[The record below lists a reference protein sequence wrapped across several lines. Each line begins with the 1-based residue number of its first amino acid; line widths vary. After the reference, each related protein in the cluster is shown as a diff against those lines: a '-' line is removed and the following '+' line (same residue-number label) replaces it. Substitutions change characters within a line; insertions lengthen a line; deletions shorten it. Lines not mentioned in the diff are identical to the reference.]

1 MKARIVILASVFL
14 LVFNLAIPTTVLSE
28 NGPPKKKWKP
38 KEWKGEGT
46 KIEFQSIPVITIKDF
61 LEGKKSE
68 RQVTVWGTLNFPANA
83 PDKNVPVVVIMHG
96 GGGIYVW
103 EEHWMNTFNSMGL
116 ATFVVDSNWAR
127 RNCKKDNN
135 FKKAIPNCNDIH
147 RGITRIADGYG
158 ALELLSKHPR
168 IDPKRIGCIGMSLG
182 GRGCLYLNVKRFQ
195 KMWGT
200 PGLEFAASVPMYPP
214 CNVIFK
220 EDDEITDTPIRIH
233 VGELD
238 TYFPF
243 DSCVDYVKRLRAKG
257 KDVKIKVYPG
267 VHHSF
272 IAKITTQ
279 HGPQTTLKQKARR
292 NDGRCYFEENSS
304 LPVAEMAPDNV
315 AAISQI
321 GFNEWYAS
329 ATKKEKKKIFKRIN
343 LPHRFGW
350 RFPQIEFDRSCI
362 SKSQTNAY
370 NKEAAEEATRLVKE
384 FFTNTLM
391 K

>member
-1 MKARIVILASVFL
+1 MKKFILILVTAFFL
-14 LVFNLAIPTTVLSE
+14 ISNLTTSTTVLAQE
-28 NGPPKKKWKP
+28 KGPPKP
-38 KEWKGEGT
+38 KEWKGKGT
-46 KIEFQSIPVITIKDF
+46 KIEFQSIPVITVKDF
-61 LEGKKSE
+61 LEGKKPE

-83 PDKNVPVVVIMHG
+83 PEKNAPVVVIMHG

-103 EEHWMNTFNSMGL
+103 EEYWMKTFNGMGL

-127 RNCKKDNN
+127 RNCRKDNN
-135 FKKAIPNCNDIH
+135 FKKAIPNCSDIH

-182 GRGCLYLNVKRFQ
+182 ARGCLYLNVKRFQ

-200 PGLEFAASVPMYPP
+200 SGLDYAASVPMYPP

-233 VGELD
+233 VGDLD
-238 TYFPF
+238 TYFPYE
-243 DSCVDYVKRLRAKG
+243 SCVNYVERLRAKG

-267 VHHSF
+267 VHHAF
-272 IAKITTQ
+272 EAKRLVKLPDTT
-279 HGPQTTLKQKARR
+279 KVRR

-329 ATKKEKKKIFKRIN
+329 ATKKEKKKIFKKIN
-343 LPHRFGW
+343 LPHKFGW

-362 SKSQTNAY
+362 IKYQTMGY

-384 FFTNTLM
+384 FFTATLM

>member
-1 MKARIVILASVFL
+1 MKKFILILVTAFFL
-14 LVFNLAIPTTVLSE
+14 ISNLTTSTTVLAQE
-28 NGPPKKKWKP
+28 KGPPKP
-38 KEWKGEGT
+38 KEWKGKGT
-46 KIEFQSIPVITIKDF
+46 KIEFQSIPVITVKDF
-61 LEGKKSE
+61 LEGKKPE

-83 PDKNVPVVVIMHG
+83 PEKNVPVVVIMHG

-103 EEHWMNTFNSMGL
+103 EEYWMKTFNGMGL

-127 RNCKKDNN
+127 RNCRKDNN

-182 GRGCLYLNVKRFQ
+182 AKGCLYLNVKRFQ

-200 PGLEFAASVPMYPP
+200 PGLEYAASVPMYPP

-238 TYFPF
+238 TYFPYET
-243 DSCVDYVKRLRAKG
+243 CINYVERLRAKG

-272 IAKITTQ
+272 EAKRLVKLPDT
-279 HGPQTTLKQKARR
+279 KRVRR
-292 NDGRCYFEENSS
+292 NDGRCYYEENSS

-329 ATKKEKKKIFKRIN
+329 ATKKEKKKVFKRIN

-362 SKSQTNAY
+362 GKSQTIAY

>member
-1 MKARIVILASVFL
+1 MKKFILILITAFFL
-14 LVFNLAIPTTVLSE
+14 ISNLTTSTTVLAQE
-28 NGPPKKKWKP
+28 KGPPKP
-38 KEWKGEGT
+38 KEWKGKGT
-46 KIEFQSIPVITIKDF
+46 KIEFQSIPVITVKDF
-61 LEGKKSE
+61 LEGKKPE
-68 RQVTVWGTLNFPANA
+68 RQVTISGTLNFPANA
-83 PDKNVPVVVIMHG
+83 PEKNAPVVVIMHG
-96 GGGIYVW
+96 DGGIYVW
-103 EEHWMNTFNSMGL
+103 EEYWMKTFNGMGL

-127 RNCKKDNN
+127 RNCRKDNN
-135 FKKAIPNCNDIH
+135 FKKAIPNCSDIH
-147 RGITRIADGYG
+147 RGIIRIADGYG

-182 GRGCLYLNVKRFQ
+182 AKGCLYLNVKRFQ

-200 PGLEFAASVPMYPP
+200 PGLDYAASVPMYPP

-233 VGELD
+233 VGDLD
-238 TYFPF
+238 TYFPYE
-243 DSCVDYVKRLRAKG
+243 SCVNYVERLRAKG

-267 VHHSF
+267 VHHAF
-272 IAKITTQ
+272 EAKRPLFKSPDTT
-279 HGPQTTLKQKARR
+279 KVRR

-343 LPHRFGW
+343 LPHKFGW

-362 SKSQTNAY
+362 IKYQTMAY

-384 FFTNTLM
+384 FFTNILI

>member
-1 MKARIVILASVFL
+1 MKKFILILITAFFL
-14 LVFNLAIPTTVLSE
+14 ISNLTTSTTVLAQE
-28 NGPPKKKWKP
+28 KGPPKP
-38 KEWKGEGT
+38 KEWKGKGT
-46 KIEFQSIPVITIKDF
+46 KIEFQSIPVITVKDF
-61 LEGKKSE
+61 LEGKKPE

-83 PDKNVPVVVIMHG
+83 PEKNAPVVVIMHG
-96 GGGIYVW
+96 DGGIYVW
-103 EEHWMNTFNSMGL
+103 EEYWMKTFNGMGL

-127 RNCKKDNN
+127 RNCRKDNN

-182 GRGCLYLNVKRFQ
+182 AKGCFYLNVKRFQ

-200 PGLEFAASVPMYPP
+200 PGLDYAASVPMYGA

-233 VGELD
+233 VGDLD
-238 TYFPF
+238 TYFPYE
-243 DSCVDYVKRLRAKG
+243 SCVNYVERLRAKG

-267 VHHSF
+267 VHHAF
-272 IAKITTQ
+272 EAKRLVKSPDTV
-279 HGPQTTLKQKARR
+279 KVRR

-343 LPHRFGW
+343 LPHKFGW

-362 SKSQTNAY
+362 IKYQTMGY